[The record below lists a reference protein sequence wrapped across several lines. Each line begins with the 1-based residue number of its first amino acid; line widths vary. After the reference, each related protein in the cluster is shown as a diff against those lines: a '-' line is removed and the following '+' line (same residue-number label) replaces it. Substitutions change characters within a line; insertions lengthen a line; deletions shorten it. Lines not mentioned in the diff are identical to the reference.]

1 MNPVLT
7 QLYRPLGENVQNYY
21 TAREAIKKLGIPR
34 STFYDLVKANQIPRV
49 IVPSRRRVF
58 YPKQRI
64 DELAEERADLVGE
77 VERAPERFVYVVPQR
92 DDLEQLVGIER
103 MHFHESLI
111 VSPEEQQEQLTYNP
125 EAIHVLKDTKTNTVV
140 GGLSLSP
147 LKPDVLEKLIRL
159 EIDEAQVKPADYL
172 PYTVDTPLD
181 CYVIDFVVRPGP
193 LATYYGSKLLQ
204 ATLDYFIELLNR
216 GVVIRSIYASVISKF
231 GERLVKNLHF
241 TLIKSDWSREHEE
254 FRHSYVLDL
263 ENVESKTRFIQKY
276 VRQRRNLERQRKEA
290 QKPDSSMIVELD
302 FPTPLAAVDGIP
314 PLKQRT
320 DLASR

>member
-1 MNPVLT
+1 LVS
-7 QLYRPLGENVQNYY
+7 
-21 TAREAIKKLGIPR
+21 EAEQ
-34 STFYDLVKANQIPRV
+34 AH
-49 IVPSRRRVF
+49 
-58 YPKQRI
+58 
-64 DELAEERADLVGE
+64 
-77 VERAPERFVYVVPQR
+77 ERFVFVIPQR
-92 DDLEQLVGIER
+92 EDLEQLVGIER
-103 MHFHESLI
+103 MYFHESLI
-111 VSPEEQQEQLTYNP
+111 VSPEEQQEQLSYNP

-140 GGLSLSP
+140 GGVSLSP

-159 EIDEAQVKPADYL
+159 EIDEAQVKPADFL
-172 PYTVDTPLD
+172 PYTADAPLD

-193 LATYYGSKLLQ
+193 NATYYGSKLLQ

-216 GVVIRSIYASVISKF
+216 GVVIRSIYASVISTF
-231 GERLVKNLHF
+231 GERLVKDLHF
-241 TLIKSDWSREHEE
+241 TLIQSDWAREHEA

-276 VRQRRNLERQRKEA
+276 IRQRRNLERKKKAA

-302 FPTPLAAVDGIP
+302 FPPPLAAVDGVP